1 MASLFCFALFGGFFL
16 FCFDL
21 VNSHTVSSFFLSLIV
36 MSVFCNVI
44 SLRFEELALAV
55 SDGTTLD
62 HEVQVFEAWKSN

>member
-1 MASLFCFALFGGFFL
+1 
-16 FCFDL
+16 
-21 VNSHTVSSFFLSLIV
+21 

-62 HEVQVFEAWKSN
+62 HEVQVFEAWKSNWAITSHHLEELENLIYSTH